1 MPVTKTIS
9 TRIERISARLT
20 HTEKRI
26 AHLVGNDPELVAFG
40 TAASVAAAADTSAP
54 SIVRFAGK
62 LGFAGFSD
70 LQTNVRRELSTRIS
84 SAYKR
89 ARDPSARQDISAWI
103 EIEMLNIKETLLA
116 IDRPQLNKAVA
127 WLADPGRR
135 IFILAS
141 GQWSGPATTFHDF
154 MRIIRPR
161 MHRLDGSPFRV
172 ASELGLAQ
180 RGDVLVTMDAQRNES
195 WVVETHD
202 LARGLGL
209 KTIAITEGPQN
220 VIATRSDVNFRVSQ
234 ATGGLFG
241 SKTGLAALLDFL
253 LDAVAK
259 ESGESVVRRL
269 EHMETMWTEA
279 GLLG

>member
-9 TRIERISARLT
+9 ARIEGISARLT
-20 HTEKRI
+20 RTEQRI
-26 AHLVGNDPELVAFG
+26 ARLVGNEPELVAFG
-40 TAASVAAAADTSAP
+40 TAASVAKAAGTSAP

-62 LGFAGFSD
+62 LGLSGFSD
-70 LQTNVRRELSTRIS
+70 LQANIRQELSTRIS

-89 ARDPSARQDISAWI
+89 ARDPAARQDISAWI
-103 EIEMLNIKETLLA
+103 EIEVLNIKETLSA
-116 IDRPQLNKAVA
+116 IDTTRRNKTVS

-141 GQWSGPATTFHDF
+141 GQWIGPATTFHDF

-161 MHRLDGSPFRV
+161 LHLLDGSPFRV
-172 ASELGLAQ
+172 ASELGLAK

-202 LARGLGL
+202 RARGLGL

-220 VIATRSDVNFRVSQ
+220 AIALRSDVNFRVSQ
-234 ATGGLFG
+234 ATCGFFD
-241 SKTGLAALLDFL
+241 SKTGLTALLGFL
-253 LDAVAK
+253 LDAVAR
-259 ESGESVVRRL
+259 ELGDSVIKRL
-269 EHMETMWTEA
+269 EHMEAMWTKT
-279 GLLG
+279 GSLR